1 MMMNKLTVLFPAL
14 SVSNFRRYWITQWIA
29 LLGFWLQMTAQQWL
43 VYEMTDSAVLL
54 GLVSAAQFTPSFL
67 FSIGAGLVIDRYSR
81 RKILVVTQFC
91 YILQALALSFLLWS
105 GHASY
110 GWILFLAFF
119 LGSIDAV
126 DMPTRLAFMP
136 ELVGGEKLRSAVSLN
151 SANFN
156 IARMIGPA
164 MAAVLM
170 SHMDYGWLFFLNAVS
185 LLPILY
191 MYSVMKVAELPHTS
205 KGNAWSEMKDGLR
218 YARNSRTISGSLLC
232 MAVVSTL
239 ILNFGTY
246 GPLFADRVLH
256 QGLTGFGAVLTAIG
270 VGSLAGGLFS
280 ATGKGRPDSRV
291 LFYSALLSGFSLM
304 AVSFVSFYWAALF
317 LFALLGLFSIIFMI
331 NCNTSI
337 QMASP
342 PSYHGRVMS
351 LYTFVFLG
359 TAPFGSLLVSSAMEI
374 MGTSE
379 GMMAA
384 GAIAAASI
392 FLIGILYR
400 MHRRN
405 G

>member
-170 SHMDYGWLFFLNAVS
+170 SHMDYGWLFF
-185 LLPILY
+185 
-191 MYSVMKVAELPHTS
+191 
-205 KGNAWSEMKDGLR
+205 
-218 YARNSRTISGSLLC
+218 
-232 MAVVSTL
+232 
-239 ILNFGTY
+239 
-246 GPLFADRVLH
+246 
-256 QGLTGFGAVLTAIG
+256 
-270 VGSLAGGLFS
+270 
-280 ATGKGRPDSRV
+280 
-291 LFYSALLSGFSLM
+291 
-304 AVSFVSFYWAALF
+304 
-317 LFALLGLFSIIFMI
+317 
-331 NCNTSI
+331 
-337 QMASP
+337 
-342 PSYHGRVMS
+342 
-351 LYTFVFLG
+351 
-359 TAPFGSLLVSSAMEI
+359 
-374 MGTSE
+374 
-379 GMMAA
+379 
-384 GAIAAASI
+384 
-392 FLIGILYR
+392 
-400 MHRRN
+400 
-405 G
+405 